1 MTNNSSW
8 CITHTCELGLP
19 TATYGVRLDSVGTA
33 RRVASPRVRPQGT
46 VMPISTGDVSLQAD
60 KTAVADVAVAAVTDA
75 FAFPGPPAWSPPI

>member
-33 RRVASPRVRPQGT
+33 RRVVSPRVRPQGT

-60 KTAVADVAVAAVTDA
+60 RAAVAGVAVKDA
-75 FAFPGPPAWSPPI
+75 FAFPGPSTWSPPI

>member
-1 MTNNSSW
+1 MTNSSW

-19 TATYGVRLDSVGTA
+19 TTAAYGVRLDSLGTA

-60 KTAVADVAVAAVTDA
+60 WAAVAGVAVKDA
-75 FAFPGPPAWSPPI
+75 FAFPGPSTWSPPI